1 MKVSVEEN
9 LCELGA
15 SVVNGFPWESAKN
28 PKRKCREKSA
38 ASDTLLRCF

>member
-1 MKVSVEEN
+1 MKVSLEEN

-15 SVVNGFPWESAKN
+15 SVVNGFPWEAAKN

-38 ASDTLLRCF
+38 ASDPLLRCF